1 MLTITY
7 QIGKIMSSGLDVYLE
22 NVAQKR
28 NEHMQ
33 WLEKNTRVSV
43 SHNERIPVNVNNEKQ
58 QENIT
63 YYLRINKRGLSWGM
77 QRQIDDNIKITYD
90 KTNDIIV
97 SIDQL

>member
-1 MLTITY
+1 MYHMVLL
-7 QIGKIMSSGLDVYLE
+7 KINKLF
-22 NVAQKR
+22 
-28 NEHMQ
+28 
-33 WLEKNTRVSV
+33 
-43 SHNERIPVNVNNEKQ
+43 NEKS

-63 YYLRINKRGLSWGM
+63 YYLRINKRGFSWGM

>member
-1 MLTITY
+1 
-7 QIGKIMSSGLDVYLE
+7 MSSGLDVYLE
-22 NVAQKR
+22 NVTQKR

-43 SHNERIPVNVNNEKQ
+43 SHNERFPVNVNNEKP

-90 KTNDIIV
+90 KTNDTIV

>member
-1 MLTITY
+1 MT
-7 QIGKIMSSGLDVYLE
+7 SGLDV
-22 NVAQKR
+22 
-28 NEHMQ
+28 
-33 WLEKNTRVSV
+33 WLEKSGAHVSV
-43 SHNERIPVNVNNEKQ
+43 SHNKQFPSNVNNQKQ

>member
-7 QIGKIMSSGLDVYLE
+7 QIGEIMSSGLDV
-22 NVAQKR
+22 
-28 NEHMQ
+28 
-33 WLEKNTRVSV
+33 WLEKSGAHVSV
-43 SHNERIPVNVNNEKQ
+43 SHNEPFPVNVNNKKQ

-90 KTNDIIV
+90 KTNNIIV

>member
-1 MLTITY
+1 MT
-7 QIGKIMSSGLDVYLE
+7 SGLDVYLE
-22 NVAQKR
+22 KNNDYYNQLKWI
-28 NEHMQ
+28 ED
-33 WLEKNTRVSV
+33 NTRVSV
-43 SHNERIPVNVNNEKQ
+43 SHNEPFPVNVNNQKQ

-63 YYLRINKRGLSWGM
+63 YYLRVNKRGLSWGM

>member
-1 MLTITY
+1 MT
-7 QIGKIMSSGLDVYLE
+7 SGLDV
-22 NVAQKR
+22 
-28 NEHMQ
+28 
-33 WLEKNTRVSV
+33 WLEKSGAHVSV
-43 SHNERIPVNVNNEKQ
+43 SHNEPFPVNVNNEKQ

>member
-1 MLTITY
+1 MT
-7 QIGKIMSSGLDVYLE
+7 SGLDVYLE
-22 NVAQKR
+22 NVTQKR

-43 SHNERIPVNVNNEKQ
+43 SHNEPFPVNVNNQKQ
-58 QENIT
+58 QEIVQYFVRVNQ
-63 YYLRINKRGLSWGM
+63 RGFSWGM

>member
-1 MLTITY
+1 MT
-7 QIGKIMSSGLDVYLE
+7 SGLDV
-22 NVAQKR
+22 
-28 NEHMQ
+28 
-33 WLEKNTRVSV
+33 WLEKSGAHVSV
-43 SHNERIPVNVNNEKQ
+43 SHNEPFPVNVNNQKQ

-77 QRQIDDNIKITYD
+77 QRQIDDNIQIQYD

>member
-1 MLTITY
+1 MT
-7 QIGKIMSSGLDVYLE
+7 SGLDV
-22 NVAQKR
+22 
-28 NEHMQ
+28 
-33 WLEKNTRVSV
+33 WLEKSGAHVSV
-43 SHNERIPVNVNNEKQ
+43 SHNKPFPVNVNNEKQ
-58 QENIT
+58 QKNIT